1 MVQIK
6 PNDMAHHLFDC
17 MINALENKLVSVE
30 NDMEGYSDYFNSW
43 HPNDTSGKTKVFS
56 RNTKLTLHIMFW
68 LISSRIVQSLPVA
81 LDSFFSELNLPSPTK
96 SAFSMKRTVIKSSF
110 FQLMGRTLIEEFY
123 KSDSVKKWHNY
134 TLVSCDGSRIALPEI
149 EELGE
154 KFGWY
159 HTYQGEELYPSA
171 KACLF
176 QDTLNNITVYA
187 TLEPKDKDERYS
199 FEEHFEE
206 VISVTGPK
214 TIMLLDRGYFSYL
227 TIYLMIKKDVK
238 FVLKALDLPWREEF
252 LKSGRKQQ
260 TVVIKPTRATSI
272 FNNSDWLNEP
282 VKELTVRL
290 VRFEHP
296 DGTVDVLVTN
306 LTSSEGITGKDII
319 ELYRLRWP
327 VETAYGIYKNEEA
340 LELFSSFRE
349 NGILQDFHAAVIL
362 FNLASTLAMDC
373 DRENKSKT
381 KPDMNVIIGLVHNLC
396 PMLAL
401 ASASKD
407 LKRRLK
413 IIATEALHYNIMIIP
428 GRSFPR
434 IRRSRKTSG
443 KFYRHT
449 NLSLAV

>member
-1 MVQIK
+1 
-6 PNDMAHHLFDC
+6 MAHQLFDH
-17 MINALENKLVSVE
+17 MINVLENKLVSVE
-30 NDMEGYSDYFNSW
+30 KDMEGYSDYFNSW
-43 HPNDTSGKTKVFS
+43 HPNAPSGKSRVFS
-56 RNTKLTLHIMFW
+56 RNTRLTLHVMFW
-68 LISSRIVQSLPVA
+68 LIVSRIVHSLPVA
-81 LDSFFSELNLPSPTK
+81 LDSFFSALNLPTPLK

-110 FQLMGRTLIEEFY
+110 FQLMGKVLTEEFY
-123 KSDSVKKWHNY
+123 KSDSVRKWRNY
-134 TLVSCDGSRIALPEI
+134 TLISCDGSRIALPEI

-154 KFGWY
+154 RFGWY
-159 HTYQGEELYPSA
+159 HTYQGEKLYPSA
-171 KACLF
+171 KACVF

-187 TLEPKDKDERYS
+187 ALEPKDKDERYS

-206 VISVTGPK
+206 VISVTGPR

-227 TIYLMIKKDVK
+227 TIYRMIKKGVK
-238 FVLKALDLPWREEF
+238 FVLKARDLSWREEF
-252 LKSGRKQQ
+252 LKSGKKQQ
-260 TVVIKPTRATSI
+260 TVVIKPTSTTTI

-306 LTSSEGITGKDII
+306 LTSAEGVTCKDVI

-340 LELFSSFRE
+340 LELFSSFRTD
-349 NGILQDFHAAVIL
+349 GIFQDFQATVIM
-362 FNLASTLAMDC
+362 FNLASILAMDC
-373 DRENKSKT
+373 DRSNKSKT
-381 KPDMNVIIGLVHNLC
+381 KPDMNVIIGLIHNLC

-401 ASASKD
+401 GSANKE
-407 LKRRLK
+407 LKQRLK
-413 IIATEALHYNIMIIP
+413 IIATEAFHYNIMIMP

-434 IRRSRKTSG
+434 IRRRRKTSG

-449 NLSLAV
+449 NFSLAV